1 MLDEA
6 HENSFYQDAQDKNN
20 YILGRIGSHNVVLAG
35 LPSRKAGAISARTAA
50 MSMLSTFPSIRNGFG
65 LMVGIGGGAPS
76 SEHDI
81 RLGDVVVSEPDE
93 CYGGVVQYDYG
104 KTEAENEFRITG
116 HLNRPPDILLNALT
130 TLKAKHELEDHEIL
144 NHVSAGFSKYPKMQA
159 KYSLHEDLVDQ
170 LFDSGH
176 PHCNTEPTCEKCNAS
191 QLVIRQPR
199 SDKEP
204 VIHYGLIASANQ
216 VMKHGETRDRL
227 MRKLNV
233 KCFEM
238 EAAGLMDCFSCLVI
252 RGISDYADSHK
263 NDSWQMRAA
272 AVAAAYAKELLC
284 IVQPCRSVKYC
295 IISTKDAYKRES
307 VP

>member
-1 MLDEA
+1 
-6 HENSFYQDAQDKNN
+6 
-20 YILGRIGSHNVVLAG
+20 
-35 LPSRKAGAISARTAA
+35 
-50 MSMLSTFPSIRNGFG
+50 
-65 LMVGIGGGAPS
+65 MVGTRGGAPS
-76 SEHDI
+76 IKHDI

-104 KTEAENEFRITG
+104 KTEAESEFRITG

-130 TLKAKHELEDHEIL
+130 TLKAKHELENHEIL
-144 NHVSAGFSKYPKMQA
+144 NHLSTGFSRHPKMQA
-159 KYSLHEDLVDQ
+159 KYFLHEDLVDR
-170 LFDSGH
+170 LFDSGYS
-176 PHCNTEPTCEKCNAS
+176 HCNTEPTCENCDTS
-191 QLVIRQPR
+191 QLVIRQTR
-199 SDKEP
+199 SEKEP

-263 NDSWQMRAA
+263 NDSWQSRAA

-284 IVQPCRSVKYC
+284 IVQPIRSVKYRG
-295 IISTKDAYKRES
+295 ISTKDAYNGKS